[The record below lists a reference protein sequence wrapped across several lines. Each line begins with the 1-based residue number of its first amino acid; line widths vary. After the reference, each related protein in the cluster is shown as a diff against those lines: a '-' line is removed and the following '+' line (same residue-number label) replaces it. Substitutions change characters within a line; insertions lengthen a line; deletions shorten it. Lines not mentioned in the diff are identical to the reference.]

1 MNVLRAL
8 LHYFCFAL
16 QCLLSIA
23 NANEVC
29 NVANVEKALE
39 QVLKQDE
46 AAAAIATDAP
56 ALVPQGPIQ
65 PQVKSYVD
73 QFRNEFATGS
83 FAPDSVAG
91 IVTNSKVFPPEA
103 MRATNMRF
111 EMVDGKKK
119 LVADLN
125 DYHTNAPI
133 GRRPLTQSE
142 LDNAR
147 RSPAYKPPE
156 GAAPAPATA
165 SSSSGVTGTQ
175 ARGKV
180 VAEISPRATVN
191 PARLN
196 EITGQLDDIIAGKA
210 LNYDKLGITKDARLE
225 ELFAAFQARVKGKG
239 IKIEVVPG
247 GLDACRQLG
256 PARISIGANV
266 FERPD
271 AMGVIM
277 HEISHTF
284 QNLPGSNFPEMVLL
298 REVDANLFG
307 NARSLT
313 DAIQMTLRQYGN
325 QLSFPGLSENRL
337 RDIYLQY
344 QHHADFAGLRA
355 LFQ

>member
-1 MNVLRAL
+1 M
-8 LHYFCFAL
+8 
-16 QCLLSIA
+16 SISR
-23 NANEVC
+23 ANEVC

-39 QVLKQDE
+39 QVLKQED
-46 AAAAIATDAP
+46 AVATVATDAP
-56 ALVPQGPIQ
+56 AFVPQGPIQ

-103 MRATNMRF
+103 MRATHMRF
-111 EMVDGKKK
+111 EMVDGKKQ

-156 GAAPAPATA
+156 GAAPPNTA
-165 SSSSGVTGTQ
+165 SSTAASGATGTQ
-175 ARGKV
+175 SRGKV

-210 LNYDKLGITKDARLE
+210 LNYDKLGIAKDARLE
-225 ELFAAFQARVKGKG
+225 ELFAAFQARVRGKG
-239 IKIEVVPG
+239 IQIDVVPG

-266 FERPD
+266 FDRPD

-284 QNLPGSNFPEMVLL
+284 QNLPGSNFPEIVLL

-337 RDIYLQY
+337 REIYRQY